1 MSYEFENGLL
11 RSSLDVAGQL
21 IHKLECQIACEIPM
35 LKHHCAAL
43 EREKKVLAREITRHN
58 KRCRKRKRQVT
69 KLLNQVAYLCAFNQ
83 QLVEENSMLWVQH
96 YSVKS

>member
-1 MSYEFENGLL
+1 MFDLEAENALL
-11 RSSLDVAGQL
+11 RASLDLAGDK
-21 IHKLECQIACEIPM
+21 IHQLECELSM
-35 LKHHCAAL
+35 LRPAYAAIQK
-43 EREKKVLAREITRHN
+43 EKKALAREITRHN

-96 YSVKS
+96 YSVQS